1 MKITIIGTGYVGLVT
16 GACLAEFGHHVTC
29 MDKDAA
35 KIHSLLEG
43 KIPIYEPGLAEL
55 VRKNVSE
62 GRLAFTTVLQSC
74 IEKASAVF
82 IAVGTPT
89 SRRGDGYADLTYIH
103 AAVRELAPYLSGY
116 TVIIDKST
124 VPVGTARQVA
134 RLIRE
139 ENPAADFDVVSNP
152 EFLREGAALNDFM
165 RPDRIVIGTE
175 SVKAQGVMKEIYDPL
190 YLISTP
196 FVFTGLESAELIKY
210 AANAFLSIKISFIN
224 EMANLCEEVG
234 ADVVDLAKAIGLD
247 GRIGGKFLHPGPGF
261 GGSCFPK
268 DTLAL
273 LRISQEHG
281 VSARSVAAAVET
293 NAAQKAGMVKKI
305 REALGGDVAG
315 KTIGVLGLTFKP
327 ETDDLRDAP
336 ALSILPPLHE
346 KGARIQAH
354 DPQGMEEA
362 RRLFPEFSYVG
373 NVYEAAADAD
383 ALVLMTEWNQ
393 YRALDLERLK
403 SLMRT
408 PVFID
413 LRNVY
418 SPQRMRDAGFTY
430 VGVGRGNTQ
439 GA

>member
-16 GACLAEFGHHVTC
+16 GACLAEFGHHVAC
-29 MDKDAA
+29 MDKDSG
-35 KIHSLLEG
+35 KINSLLAG
-43 KIPIYEPGLAEL
+43 KIPIYEPGLTEL
-55 VRKNVSE
+55 VRKNVEE
-62 GRLAFTTVLQSC
+62 GRLFFTTELEPCVSS
-74 IEKASAVF
+74 ASAVF
-82 IAVGTPT
+82 LAVGTPT
-89 SRRGDGYADLTYIH
+89 SRRGDGYADLTYIY
-103 AAVRELAPYLSGY
+103 AAVRDLAPHLSNY
-116 TVIIDKST
+116 TVVIDKST

-152 EFLREGAALNDFM
+152 EFLREGAALADFM

-175 SVKAQGVMKEIYDPL
+175 SVKAQSVMKEIYDPL

-273 LRISQEHG
+273 LRIAQENG
-281 VSARSVAAAVET
+281 VSARSVAAAVEI

-305 REALGGDVAG
+305 RDALGGDVSG

-354 DPQGMEEA
+354 DPQGMEESKKM
-362 RRLFPEFSYVG
+362 FPEFFYVQ
-373 NVYEAAADAD
+373 NVYEAAEGAD

-393 YRALDLERLK
+393 YRALDLDRLK
-403 SLMRT
+403 SLMRN
-408 PVFID
+408 PLFID

-418 SPQRMRDAGFTY
+418 SPQRLQAAGFTY
-430 VGVGRGNTQ
+430 VGVGRK
-439 GA
+439 A

>member
-1 MKITIIGTGYVGLVT
+1 MRIAIIGTGYVGLVT
-16 GACLAEFGHHVTC
+16 GACLAEFGHHITC
-29 MDKDAA
+29 MDKDAG
-35 KIHSLLEG
+35 KINSLLEG
-43 KIPIYEPGLAEL
+43 KIPIYEPGLADL
-55 VRKNVSE
+55 VRKNMGE
-62 GRLAFTTVLQSC
+62 GRLAFTTELTDCVPN
-74 IEKASAVF
+74 AAAVF

-89 SRRGDGYADLTYIH
+89 SRRGDGYADLTYIY
-103 AAVRELAPYLSGY
+103 AAVKELAPYLTGY

-139 ENPAADFDVVSNP
+139 ANSAADFDVISNP

-165 RPDRIVIGTE
+165 RPDRIVIGSE
-175 SVKAQGVMKEIYDPL
+175 SEKAQAVMKEIYDPL

-273 LRISQEHG
+273 LRIAQEYG
-281 VSARSVAAAVET
+281 VSARSVAAAVEI

-346 KGARIQAH
+346 KGAKIQVH

-362 RRLFPEFSYVG
+362 KKLFPEFSYVN
-373 NVYEAAADAD
+373 NVYEAATGAD

-393 YRALDLERLK
+393 YRALDLDRLK

-408 PVFID
+408 PLFID

-418 SPQRMRDAGFTY
+418 SPQRMKAAGFEY
-430 VGVGRGNTQ
+430 VGVGRG
-439 GA
+439 

>member
-16 GACLAEFGHHVTC
+16 GACLSEFGHHIIC
-29 MDKDAA
+29 MDKDIG
-35 KIHSLLEG
+35 KISSLLAG
-43 KIPIYEPGLAEL
+43 KIPIYEPGLTEL

-62 GRLAFTTVLQSC
+62 GRLFFTTELADC
-74 IEKASAVF
+74 IADTAAVF
-82 IAVGTPT
+82 IAVGTPS

-103 AAVRELAPYLSGY
+103 AAVKDIAPYLSGY

-134 RLIRE
+134 RLIKE
-139 ENPAADFDVVSNP
+139 ANPEADFDMVSNP
-152 EFLREGAALNDFM
+152 EFLREGAALKDFM
-165 RPDRIVIGTE
+165 HPDRIVIGSE
-175 SVKAQGVMKEIYDPL
+175 SAKAQAVMKEIYDPL
-190 YLISTP
+190 YLLSTP

-247 GRIGGKFLHPGPGF
+247 GRIGSKFLHPGPGF

-268 DTLAL
+268 DTIAL
-273 LRISQEHG
+273 LRIAQEHG
-281 VSARSVAAAVET
+281 VPARSVAAAVEI

-305 REALGGDVAG
+305 REALGGEVNG
-315 KTIGVLGLTFKP
+315 KIIGVLGLSFKP

-362 RRLFPEFSYVG
+362 RRLFPEFSYAG
-373 NVYEAAADAD
+373 NVYEAATGAD

-393 YRALDLERLK
+393 YRALDLERIK

-408 PVFID
+408 PLFID

-418 SPQRMRDAGFTY
+418 SPARMRAAGFTF
-430 VGVGRGNTQ
+430 VGVGRGEPL
-439 GA
+439 

>member
-16 GACLAEFGHHVTC
+16 GACLAEFGHHITC
-29 MDKDAA
+29 MDKDER
-35 KIHSLLEG
+35 KINSLLEG

-62 GRLAFTTVLQSC
+62 GRLAFTTELADSVQ
-74 IEKASAVF
+74 KASAVF
-82 IAVGTPT
+82 LAVGTPT
-89 SRRGDGYADLTYIH
+89 SRRGDGYADLTYIY
-103 AAVRELAPYLSGY
+103 AAARELAPYLSGY

-139 ENPAADFDVVSNP
+139 ENPTADFDVVSNP
-152 EFLREGAALNDFM
+152 EFLREGAAINDFM
-165 RPDRIVIGTE
+165 RPDRIVIGSE
-175 SVKAQGVMKEIYDPL
+175 SVAAQAVMKEIYDPL

-234 ADVVDLAKAIGLD
+234 ADVIDLAKAIGLD

-273 LRISQEHG
+273 LRIAQENG
-281 VSARSVAAAVET
+281 VSARSVAAAVEI

-346 KGARIQAH
+346 KGAIIQAH

-362 RRLFPEFSYVG
+362 KKLFPECNYVN
-373 NVYEAAADAD
+373 NVYEAATGAD

-393 YRALDLERLK
+393 YRAIDLERVK
-403 SLMRT
+403 SLMRV
-408 PVFID
+408 PLFID

-418 SPQRMRDAGFTY
+418 SPQRIRAAGFEY
-430 VGVGRGNTQ
+430 VGVGRG
-439 GA
+439 

>member
-29 MDKDAA
+29 MDKDAT

-62 GRLAFTTVLQSC
+62 GRLAFTTELQSC

-139 ENPAADFDVVSNP
+139 ENPVADFDVVSNP

-362 RRLFPEFSYVG
+362 RKLFPEFSYVG

-383 ALVLMTEWNQ
+383 AVVLMTEWNQ

>member
-16 GACLAEFGHHVTC
+16 GACLAEFGHHITC
-29 MDKDAA
+29 MDKDER
-35 KIHSLLEG
+35 KINSLLEG

-62 GRLAFTTVLQSC
+62 GRLTFTTELADSVQN
-74 IEKASAVF
+74 ASAVF
-82 IAVGTPT
+82 LAVGTPT
-89 SRRGDGYADLTYIH
+89 SRRGDGYADLTYIY
-103 AAVRELAPYLSGY
+103 AAARELAPYLTGY

-139 ENPAADFDVVSNP
+139 ENPTADFDVVSNP
-152 EFLREGAALNDFM
+152 EFLREGAAINDFM
-165 RPDRIVIGTE
+165 RPDRIVIGSE
-175 SVKAQGVMKEIYDPL
+175 SAIAQAVMKEIYDPL

-273 LRISQEHG
+273 LRIAQENG
-281 VSARSVAAAVET
+281 VSARSVAAAVEI

-362 RRLFPEFSYVG
+362 RKLFPECCYVN
-373 NVYEAAADAD
+373 NVYEAATDAD

-393 YRALDLERLK
+393 YRAIDLERVK
-403 SLMRT
+403 SLMRV
-408 PVFID
+408 PLFID

-418 SPQRMRDAGFTY
+418 SPQRIRAAGFEY
-430 VGVGRGNTQ
+430 VGVGRG
-439 GA
+439 

>member
-29 MDKDAA
+29 MDKDTTKVDALQA
-35 KIHSLLEG
+35 G
-43 KIPIYEPGLAEL
+43 KIPIYEPGLTEL
-55 VRKNVSE
+55 VRKNSGE
-62 GRLAFTTVLQSC
+62 GRLVFTTDLAACVPG
-74 IEKASAVF
+74 AAAVF

-116 TVIIDKST
+116 TVVIDKST

-139 ENPAADFDVVSNP
+139 ENPTADFDVVSNP
-152 EFLREGAALNDFM
+152 EFLREGAALGDFM
-165 RPDRIVIGTE
+165 RPDRIVIGSE
-175 SVKAQGVMKEIYDPL
+175 SPKAQAVMKEIYDPL

-247 GRIGGKFLHPGPGF
+247 GRIGSKFLHPGPGF

-268 DTLAL
+268 DTIAL
-273 LRISQEHG
+273 LRIAQEYG
-281 VSARSVAAAVET
+281 VSARSVAAAVEI

-346 KGARIQAH
+346 KGAKIQAH

-362 RRLFPEFSYVG
+362 KKLFPEFSYVQG
-373 NVYEAAADAD
+373 VYEAADGAD

-393 YRALDLERLK
+393 YRAIDLERVKL
-403 SLMRT
+403 LMRN
-408 PVFID
+408 PLFID

-418 SPQRMRDAGFTY
+418 TPARMQAAGFTY
-430 VGVGRGNTQ
+430 VGVGRN
-439 GA
+439 A

>member
-16 GACLAEFGHHVTC
+16 GACLAEFGHHITC
-29 MDKDAA
+29 MDKDER
-35 KIHSLLEG
+35 KINSLLEG

-62 GRLAFTTVLQSC
+62 GRLAFTTELADSVQ
-74 IEKASAVF
+74 KASAVF
-82 IAVGTPT
+82 LAVGTPT
-89 SRRGDGYADLTYIH
+89 SRRGDGYADLTYIY
-103 AAVRELAPYLSGY
+103 AAARELAPYLSGY

-139 ENPAADFDVVSNP
+139 ENPTADFDVVSNP
-152 EFLREGAALNDFM
+152 EFLREGAAINDFM
-165 RPDRIVIGTE
+165 RPDRIVIGSE
-175 SVKAQGVMKEIYDPL
+175 SVAAQAVMKEIYDPL

-273 LRISQEHG
+273 LRIAQENG
-281 VSARSVAAAVET
+281 VSARSVAAAVEI

-346 KGARIQAH
+346 KGAIIQAH

-362 RRLFPEFSYVG
+362 KKIFPECTYVN
-373 NVYEAAADAD
+373 NVYEAATGAD

-393 YRALDLERLK
+393 YRAIDLERVK
-403 SLMRT
+403 SLMRV
-408 PVFID
+408 PLFID

-418 SPQRMRDAGFTY
+418 SPQRIRAAGFEY
-430 VGVGRGNTQ
+430 VGVGRG
-439 GA
+439 